1 MHSRLDNISAVT
13 ILPLAKWINQMHV
26 ILLYRASPTKFN
38 LGTDRIFFI
47 ELITNIFAYY
57 LLNFFSS
64 PIKSKEKLPL
74 KFLFFISIHPNKFQ

>member
-1 MHSRLDNISAVT
+1 MDQSNAHYFT
-13 ILPLAKWINQMHV
+13 IQ
-26 ILLYRASPTKFN
+26 RASPTKFN

-57 LLNFFSS
+57 LLNLFSS